1 MTKLGRPTL
10 FNDDLAERI
19 LERLANG
26 EPLKKICQDADMPN
40 YLTVL
45 KWQDRHPDFGML
57 SARAKQDGTHALA
70 DECLSIADDPNID
83 PADKRVRI
91 DTRIRLI
98 GKWNSKAYGDKVAI
112 GGDAEAAP
120 IRTTTQLDVSNLTL
134 EQLDTLG
141 EALKAA
147 IKKDE

>member
-1 MTKLGRPTL
+1 MTKMGRPTL
-10 FNDDLAERI
+10 FNDELAERI
-19 LERLANG
+19 VERLASG
-26 EPLKKICQDADMPN
+26 EPLKKICQDEDMPN
-40 YLTVL
+40 YMTVL

-70 DECLSIADDPNID
+70 DECLSIADDPHID

-98 GKWNSKAYGDKVAI
+98 GKWNSKVYGDKVAV
-112 GGDAEAAP
+112 GGAADMEP

-147 IKKDE
+147 LGKD